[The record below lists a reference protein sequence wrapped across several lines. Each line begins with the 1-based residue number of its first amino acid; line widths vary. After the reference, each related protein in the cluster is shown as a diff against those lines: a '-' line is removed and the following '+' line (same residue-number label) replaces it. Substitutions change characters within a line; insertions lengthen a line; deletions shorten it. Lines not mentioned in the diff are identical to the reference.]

1 MALWYHT
8 GNAWSKSTIAYKGHN
23 CAAFLCCGGPSLK
36 KIDPSL
42 LKGPNRIVFGLN
54 NTYPYI
60 TPDWWIGMD
69 DPTCYHRDIFHQ
81 PFPKIM
87 RGGYQNRTTEDGLL
101 YNKFFNLYYADTKKS
116 INFEDTFKL
125 RNHDINFIW
134 TWSTIATALHIIVWM
149 GCKDI
154 YLFGNDLNNKK
165 SDYFDGV
172 ELNAKNKDHNSRFY
186 DRVYEYLETFKKLG
200 KKYGINLYSCSE
212 NSRSHDYLEY
222 FNYKDVIFNLEKNL
236 PSGPLIHA
244 SDAESAWNTKLSE
257 EKAVNTQLGN
267 GPQI

>member
-1 MALWYHT
+1 MALWYHS
-8 GNAWSKSTIAYKGHN
+8 GNGWTKSTLAYRDHN

-54 NTYPYI
+54 NVYPYVM
-60 TPDWWIGMD
+60 PDWWIGMD
-69 DPTCYHRDIFHQ
+69 DPKCYHRDIFHQ

-87 RGGYQNRTTEDGLL
+87 RGGYQNRVTEKGLIH
-101 YNKFFNLYYADTKKS
+101 NKFFNLYYADTKKTD
-116 INFEDTFKL
+116 NFDDTFIL
-125 RNHDINFIW
+125 RSHDVNFVW
-134 TWSTIATALHIIVWM
+134 HWSTIATALHIIVWM

-165 SDYFDGV
+165 VDYFDNV
-172 ELNAKNKDHNSRFY
+172 KLNKKNKDSNEKFY
-186 DRVYEYLETFKKLG
+186 NKVYEYLRLFKENG

-212 NSRSHDYLEY
+212 NSRAHDYLEY
-222 FNYKDVIFNLEKNL
+222 FNYKDVISNLEGNL
-236 PSGPLIHA
+236 YKGPLLHA
-244 SDAESAWNTKLSE
+244 SDAEDIWKEAES
-257 EKAVNTQLGN
+257 KANNTQLGA